1 MENLSFDGTGS
12 GEFIKPIG
20 GGGGGGPPPPPPPP
34 QKEEEKKVEEQQM
47 MEFSS
52 SVSDLMGGP
61 APIMPLPQ
69 QDGSAYTNPTN
80 GRVTGLS
87 MGGDAH
93 QSQKKSQNPFNLTD
107 EQFNALLAGVIAVVV
122 FSNAVQGRLST
133 LVPNFGGVNGS
144 IASVLVA
151 AVAYYFAFRFI
162 KNR

>member
-1 MENLSFDGTGS
+1 
-12 GEFIKPIG
+12 
-20 GGGGGGPPPPPPPP
+20 
-34 QKEEEKKVEEQQM
+34 M

-52 SVSDLMGGP
+52 SVSDLMT
-61 APIMPLPQ
+61 PIATPSPQ
-69 QDGSAYTNPTN
+69 DMYTNPTN
-80 GRVTGLS
+80 GRVAALGL
-87 MGGDAH
+87 GPEP
-93 QSQKKSQNPFNLTD
+93 QPQQQQKKSQNPFNLTD

-122 FSNAVQGRLST
+122 FSNAVQGKLST

>member
-1 MENLSFDGTGS
+1 MENLSFDTGTG
-12 GEFIKPIG
+12 GEFIKPISG
-20 GGGGGGPPPPPPPP
+20 GGGPPPPPP

-61 APIMPLPQ
+61 APIMPPPQ
-69 QDGSAYTNPTN
+69 QDGAYTNPTN

-107 EQFNALLAGVIAVVV
+107 EQFNALLAGIIAVVV

-133 LVPNFGGVNGS
+133 LVPNFAGINGS